1 MGPCGPRRGLRV
13 QSGVSPEPWRL
24 LSGGR
29 TSPLCFFSSPS
40 SLPSSQG
47 VPVRPAGRA
56 GLPVRTPQGHPQK
69 FQAGETSPHL
79 FPPKQP
85 GQGSQ
90 RDPPSPP
97 ACLAGVKL
105 SAGTRRPKA
114 WTVLFDGLTSQA
126 GGGLPPITP
135 WQDPTPRPQTFP
147 APTHPSRGCSNSH
160 LPAPL
165 GPRSNS
171 KVSECMKVDVF

>member
-1 MGPCGPRRGLRV
+1 MRLGPCGPRRGLRV

-114 WTVLFDGLTSQA
+114 WTVLFDGLTSHPTSS
-126 GGGLPPITP
+126 LPRSLTSAAVKPCSLL
-135 WQDPTPRPQTFP
+135 
-147 APTHPSRGCSNSH
+147 PTHLHHTQLYKFLLSGHDHYVCCFGT
-160 LPAPL
+160 AVL
-165 GPRSNS
+165 G
-171 KVSECMKVDVF
+171 